1 MVITKIS
8 RPEPKV
14 SIRKDVYEQLMRI
27 AVDTGRTIE
36 DIVNRLLKEAVTEV
50 KIIGESEV

>member
-1 MVITKIS
+1 MVIPKIS
-8 RPEPKV
+8 NPEPKV
-14 SIRKDVYEQLMRI
+14 SVRKDVYEQLMRL

-50 KIIGESEV
+50 KIVGESEV